1 MARTATSLETN
12 RGWTNLQS
20 QTTATLQ
27 NTEAIL
33 ERIVHG
39 CATNVVAFDETGALL
54 CVSESWRTFAER
66 NGFNSQSHDFGLSE
80 LRTCR
85 ERVDKSL
92 RQMSLRDSIQR
103 ILHGRQSGFHE
114 EFIFPTLGV
123 PRWFLIKATKVE
135 MPDGF
140 RILVVLE
147 DVTKQRQAEEELR
160 NVGGRLINAQE
171 SERKRIARDL
181 HDDVCQRIALLA
193 LEIDQMRSDVLTE
206 EHYLKNKVDR
216 LLKSTQELGRDIHR
230 LSYDLHPFKLD
241 HLGLIQSIE
250 CLCFELTQ
258 HNELQLKFYHHGFP
272 AELSEEVTLCIFRI
286 AQESLQNVVKH
297 SGASTAQVVLT
308 RKADSI
314 PMLVIDNG
322 NGFDLESAQRKKR
335 LGLVSIRERLRP
347 VNGKVLI
354 RSQINKGTEIEVVI
368 PLVLNSHAART
379 STIDQN
385 PQF

>member
-1 MARTATSLETN
+1 
-12 RGWTNLQS
+12 
-20 QTTATLQ
+20 
-27 NTEAIL
+27 
-33 ERIVHG
+33 
-39 CATNVVAFDETGALL
+39 
-54 CVSESWRTFAER
+54 
-66 NGFNSQSHDFGLSE
+66 
-80 LRTCR
+80 
-85 ERVDKSL
+85 
-92 RQMSLRDSIQR
+92 
-103 ILHGRQSGFHE
+103 
-114 EFIFPTLGV
+114 
-123 PRWFLIKATKVE
+123 
-135 MPDGF
+135 
-140 RILVVLE
+140 
-147 DVTKQRQAEEELR
+147 LR

-314 PMLVIDNG
+314 RMLVIDNG